1 MDNVNY
7 PQWKHKSDNDEVR
20 RNDSQPST
28 INEGSRH
35 STKGIDNQ
43 QSTFIDKVR
52 RSQVN
57 TTIYLLIVDINIP
70 VAKQQRQ
77 HLRWPTK
84 YQTICGN
91 RQLSAIKNY
100 IPPKQRLQINRQI
113 KMKRG
118 KDVGRTSYPKA
129 TL

>member
-77 HLRWPTK
+77 HLR
-84 YQTICGN
+84 
-91 RQLSAIKNY
+91 
-100 IPPKQRLQINRQI
+100 
-113 KMKRG
+113 
-118 KDVGRTSYPKA
+118 
-129 TL
+129 